1 MVNQAYVTL
10 LYNDD
15 YLPGAITLAHA
26 LKEVGTTKDLVV
38 LITPAVSPHASAQLV
53 SGGFSRIIE
62 VSPLTTPA
70 ANDKEFLT
78 LKRPELD
85 LSFTKIRLW
94 QALDGLYESAVFLD
108 ADCLPIKPI
117 DDLFSIDLED
127 SEIAAAPD
135 SGWPDIF
142 NSGVFVTKPSLTTF
156 DKLFAV
162 IARGGPGEISFDG
175 GDQGLL
181 NQHLK
186 WKRIPFTFNTT
197 PSASYQYLPAYNF
210 FKDDVKVVHFAG
222 HTKPWKSQAFSGG
235 VDDLVSQWNDV
246 FSRSSLGRAVPAQPS
261 LIAAPIDKWDAT
273 KFKPPLES
281 AAEAADLPSEAY
293 SFENRAGAFHYPEF
307 GEETVKLPFEG
318 KTKPERVFYNA
329 I

>member
-1 MVNQAYVTL
+1 MVSQAYVTL

-26 LKEVGTTKDLVV
+26 LKELGTVKDLVV
-38 LITPAVSPHASAQLV
+38 LITPAVTPHASAQLV

-94 QALDGLYESAVFLD
+94 QALDGLYDSVVFLD

-117 DDLFSIDLED
+117 DDLFSIDLLGHD
-127 SEIAAAPD
+127 LAAAPD

-142 NSGVFVTKPSLTTF
+142 NSGVFVTKPSLATF
-156 DKLFAV
+156 DKLFAAV
-162 IARGGPGEISFDG
+162 TSGKPGEISFDG

-210 FKDDVKVVHFAG
+210 FKDDIKVVHFAG
-222 HTKPWKSQAFSGG
+222 HTKPWKKSVSSDGI
-235 VDDLVSQWNDV
+235 DDLVSQWNDV
-246 FSRSSLGRAVPAQPS
+246 FSRSSLGKTAIVQPS

-273 KFKPPLES
+273 KFNPPLDS
-281 AAEAADLPSEAY
+281 VAEAADLPSEAY
-293 SFENRAGAFHYPEF
+293 SFGNRTAVFYYPEF
-307 GEETVKLPFEG
+307 GDETVQLPFEG
-318 KTKPERVFYNA
+318 KVKPERVFYNA